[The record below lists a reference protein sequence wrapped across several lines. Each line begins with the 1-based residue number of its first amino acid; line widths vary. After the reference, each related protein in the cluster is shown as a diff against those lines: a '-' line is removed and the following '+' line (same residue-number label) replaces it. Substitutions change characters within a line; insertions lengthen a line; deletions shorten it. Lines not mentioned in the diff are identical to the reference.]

1 MNNLKETIE
10 NTLINNLETTAVFA
24 GIDLESIQR
33 CSDYIAQEIKD
44 VAIGFAVSRIQD
56 LIETELKRISGEHTE
71 EQYISDLMDKIKDNT
86 DFDEKWSQ
94 LFDQFITNRYKKE

>member
-33 CSDYIAQEIKD
+33 CSDYIAQEIRESFKD
-44 VAIGFAVSRIQD
+44 FGNHLAGYYIMRSKGNVEDKD
-56 LIETELKRISGEHTE
+56 LYTIV
-71 EQYISDLMDKIKDNT
+71 
-86 DFDEKWSQ
+86 DE
-94 LFDQFITNRYKKE
+94 FINQRYKKES